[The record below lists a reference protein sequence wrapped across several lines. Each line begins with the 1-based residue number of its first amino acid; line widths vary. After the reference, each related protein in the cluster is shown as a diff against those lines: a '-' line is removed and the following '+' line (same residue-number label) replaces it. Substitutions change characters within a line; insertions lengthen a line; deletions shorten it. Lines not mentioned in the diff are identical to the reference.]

1 MLEIVIYGGNE
12 QNNTIQVELIR
23 SVLANY
29 NIDYKLYHFSGL
41 DSELINIINNSYIR
55 KIYIVNI
62 NDDKFIQILS
72 SIRKKDP
79 YSIIILIT
87 NSGKYHYDIL
97 NNKLM
102 VLDFIIG
109 NNYISQLKDDLN
121 YAVSLLYRQC
131 IFTFKYNHVIYA
143 ISYDKITY
151 IEKEPSVKRCI
162 IHTLDG
168 NYYIVSSL
176 DKILLSLPLGFY
188 RTHQSCIVNVNNIK
202 SINLTE
208 NIIIFNNGDMTS
220 LLSNR
225 VKKDI
230 NKYIVIG

>member
-1 MLEIVIYGGNE
+1 MLEIVVYGGNE
-12 QNNTIQVELIR
+12 QKNTIQIDLIH

-29 NIDYKLYHFSGL
+29 NIDYKLYSFSGL
-41 DSELINIINNSYIR
+41 DSELINIINNSYMR

-62 NDDKFIQILS
+62 NDDKYIQVLS
-72 SIRKKDP
+72 SIRKKDL

-87 NSGKYHYDIL
+87 NSNKYHYDIL

-162 IHTLDG
+162 IHTFDG
-168 NYYIVSSL
+168 NYYIVASL
-176 DKILLSLPLGFY
+176 DKILLALPLGFY

-208 NIIIFNNGDMTS
+208 NKIIFNNGDMTS